1 MLTRFQKHIQDNFPE
16 LFEEQFILSCS
27 GGMDSTVLLWLCH
40 SLKMDFIL
48 AHCNFGL
55 RGAESDEDARWVKE
69 LASKID
75 KEIFVK
81 TFNTNSYANKNKVSV
96 QVAARELRYTWFA
109 KIQKDRGIKYCIT
122 AHHADDNLETFLIN
136 LSRGTGI
143 KGLMGIPEKTTSL
156 ARPMLIFTRDE
167 IADYALDQRLQWRE
181 DSSNRE
187 FKYLRNQI
195 RHKVLPRIKETH
207 PAFMQNFAKTQQ
219 HLSESQAMLQNHL
232 REIRKK
238 AFTEEDGVFR
248 IDISILNTLSPKRA
262 YLHGLLSDYGFTEW
276 SDVESLLESKSGKVL
291 YSNNYRIIKDR
302 NHLLLQAIKSSNKD
316 TFHYSLPIDSIEQ
329 PVSLQIEEVDK
340 LGTLSE
346 SILYLDKET
355 LKDSLTVR
363 KWKKGD
369 YFYPFGMQGKK
380 KLLSK
385 YFKDEKMDLIA
396 KENQWLLC
404 ADNAIV
410 WVIGR
415 RADERFR
422 VTEKTKNIIKITFL
436 G

>member
-1 MLTRFQKHIQDNFPE
+1 MLKKFQKHIQEKFPE
-16 LFEEQFILSCS
+16 LFEQKFLLSFS
-27 GGMDSTVLLWLCH
+27 GGMDSTVLLWLCYN
-40 SLKMDFIL
+40 LEMDFVI

-55 RGAESDEDARWVKE
+55 RGAESDEDAIWAQE
-69 LASKID
+69 LADKIN
-75 KEIFVK
+75 KKIHVK
-81 TFNTNSYANKNKVSV
+81 TFNTNSYAKHNKVSV
-96 QVAARELRYTWFA
+96 QIAARELRYAWFTEL
-109 KIQKDRGIKYCIT
+109 QKKQGLRYCVT

-143 KGLMGIPEKTTSL
+143 RGLKGIPEKTTSL
-156 ARPMLIFTRDE
+156 ARPLLVFTRDE
-167 IADYALDQRLQWRE
+167 IADYALEQRLQWRE

-207 PAFMQNFAKTQQ
+207 PAFMQNFARTQQ
-219 HLSESQAMLQNHL
+219 HLSDSQTMLDNHL
-232 REIRKK
+232 QEIRKRV
-238 AFTEEDGVFR
+238 FTEKDGVIR
-248 IDISILNTLSPKRA
+248 ISLSALDTLSPKRA
-262 YLHGLLSDYGFTEW
+262 YLYGLLSDYGFSEW
-276 SDVESLLESKSGKVL
+276 SDVESLLEAKSGKLL
-291 YSNNYRIIKDR
+291 YSNKYRLIKDR
-302 NHLLLQAIKSSNKD
+302 DYLLLQALVSSGSEE
-316 TFHYSLPIDSIEQ
+316 FHYPFPVTSIDQPI
-329 PVSLQIEEVDK
+329 SLQIEEVEH
-340 LGTLSE
+340 LGPLSD

-355 LKDSLTVR
+355 LKDSITVR

-396 KENQWLLC
+396 KEDQWLLC
-404 ADNAIV
+404 IDKDIA

-422 VTEKTKNIIKITFL
+422 VTESTKNIIKISYL

>member
-1 MLTRFQKHIQDNFPE
+1 MLTRFKKHIQENFPE
-16 LFEEQFILSCS
+16 LFEERFLLSCS

-40 SLKMDFIL
+40 SLKMDFVV

-55 RGAESDEDARWVKE
+55 RGAESDEDASWVQD
-69 LASKID
+69 LAANINK
-75 KEIFVK
+75 KIFVK

-109 KIQKDRGIKYCIT
+109 ELQEEKGIRYCIT

-143 KGLMGIPEKTTSL
+143 RGLMGIPEKTTSL
-156 ARPMLIFTRDE
+156 ARPLLIFTRDE

-207 PAFMQNFAKTQQ
+207 LAFMQNFAKTQQ
-219 HLSESQAMLQNHL
+219 HLSDSQAILKNHL
-232 REIRKK
+232 EDIRKQ
-238 AFTEEDGVFR
+238 AFAEEEGTIR
-248 IDISILNTLSPKRA
+248 ISIPVLDSLSPKRA

-276 SDVESLLESKSGKVL
+276 SDVEALLKARSGKVL
-291 YSNNYRIIKDR
+291 YSNNYRLIKDR
-302 NHLLLQAIKSSNKD
+302 KNLILQVLKPSDND
-316 TFHYSLPIDSIEQ
+316 VFNYPLTVDSIEK
-329 PVSLQIEEVDK
+329 PVSLQIEEVKK
-340 LGTLSE
+340 LGALSE
-346 SILYLDKET
+346 GILYLDKET
-355 LKDSLTVR
+355 LKDKFTVR
-363 KWKKGD
+363 KWQKGD
-369 YFYPFGMQGKK
+369 YFYPFGMHGKK

-385 YFKDEKMDLIA
+385 YFKDEKMDMIA

-404 ADNAIV
+404 VNNAIA
-410 WVIGR
+410 WIIGR

-422 VTEKTKNIIKITFL
+422 VTESTKNIIKITFL